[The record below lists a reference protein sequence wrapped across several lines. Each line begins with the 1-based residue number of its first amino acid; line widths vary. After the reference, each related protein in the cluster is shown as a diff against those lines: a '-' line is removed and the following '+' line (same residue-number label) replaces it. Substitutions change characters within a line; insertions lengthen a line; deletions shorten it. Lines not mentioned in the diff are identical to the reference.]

1 MQKFAEEIATRT
13 LQRRLEQL
21 IIRGSIVTSG
31 DGSGTKYLPAVD
43 DSDDRVPGH
52 PPLSAEATR
61 IRLLVRRPISQRAPV
76 GYDRNWLF
84 AYRPGKTWY
93 LPKRTRAL
101 LRKQGLSVEEN
112 RPAGTFA
119 RDIMSRLLIDLSWAS
134 SRLEGNTY
142 TRLDTQNLL
151 EFGQR
156 AEGRDARETQ
166 MILNHKAAIELLVS
180 QSEMMGLNRSTL
192 LGIHAAL
199 SENLLNDPA
208 DEGRL
213 RERPVSITGTSYIP
227 TAVPQVIKEC
237 FDHILACAGRITD
250 PFEQAFF
257 LMVQIPYLQ
266 PFTDV
271 NKRTSR
277 LAANIPLIRENM
289 CPLSFVDVPEDVYTE
304 GTLAVYEQ
312 KRIELL
318 RDLFVFA
325 YERSSARYRITR
337 ESLGQPDPFRL
348 RYRNE
353 LAAVVAQTV
362 RSGEPPSEILLRAR
376 GAGMGI
382 PEADSGA
389 FARMALSVLIGLNE
403 GSANRYGLRPSEFTA
418 WRSLYGPGS
427 AATEPERQRMQ
438 MHRPGSS
445 G

>member
-1 MQKFAEEIATRT
+1 MA
-13 LQRRLEQL
+13 
-21 IIRGSIVTSG
+21 SG
-31 DGSGTKYLPAVD
+31 DGSGTKYLPAAD
-43 DSDDRVPGH
+43 DSADRVPGY

-61 IRLLVRRPISQRAPV
+61 IRLLVRRPVLQRVPA

-84 AYRPGKTWY
+84 AYRPGTTWY

-101 LRKQGLSVEEN
+101 LLEQGSSVEES

-119 RDIMSRLLIDLSWAS
+119 RDMMSRLLIDLSWAS

-180 QSEMMGLNRSTL
+180 ESEMMGLNRSTL

-227 TAVPQVIKEC
+227 TAIPQVIQEC
-237 FDHILACAGRITD
+237 FDHILACAGRIND

-277 LAANIPLIRENM
+277 LAANIPLIRENL
-289 CPLSFVDVPEDVYTE
+289 CPLTFVDVPEDAYTE

-325 YERSSARYRITR
+325 YERSSAQYRITR
-337 ESLGQPDPFRL
+337 ESLGQPDPVRL

-353 LAAVVAQTV
+353 LAAVVTQTV

-376 GAGMGI
+376 GSGIGI

-389 FARMALSVLIGLNE
+389 FARTALRVLLGLNE
-403 GSANRYGLRPSEFTA
+403 GSASRYGLRPSEFTA
-418 WRSLYGPGS
+418 WRGLHGPGS
-427 AATEPERQRMQ
+427 APTEPER
-438 MHRPGSS
+438 
-445 G
+445 